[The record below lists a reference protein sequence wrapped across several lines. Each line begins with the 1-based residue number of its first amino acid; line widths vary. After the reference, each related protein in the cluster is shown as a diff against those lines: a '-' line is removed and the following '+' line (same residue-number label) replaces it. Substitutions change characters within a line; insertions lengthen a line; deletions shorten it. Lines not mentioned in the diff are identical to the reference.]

1 MKHYFIGLT
10 VGLGIIEMLGTF
22 QAVEEIAVGVDGK
35 RTLGTGH
42 THIVSAQYVIGRML
56 GMGNEHQYMVE
67 LMAFCL
73 VDGADHDV

>member
-1 MKHYFIGLT
+1 
-10 VGLGIIEMLGTF
+10 MLGTF

-42 THIVSAQYVIGRML
+42 THIVSAQYVICRML

-73 VDGADHDV
+73 VDSADHDV